1 MQANGI
7 PAQYG
12 RTTSAIINQATRS
25 GSNQFHGNASWSH
38 LDPYFQTQAVGAAF
52 PPTTHYNHIALAIG
66 GPVIIPKLYNG
77 RNRTFFWA
85 TGEPQRLK
93 LFFGATR
100 SILPTADELAGK
112 FNNSYDLL
120 DSTLRQRDIN
130 AAIASPLRGNSL
142 RYHQDLNAQGFPI
155 GEDLPTAQR
164 PIIPNNDLSAQLSR
178 NPLAQRLL
186 KQLFPFTPGQSTPF
200 IRWLRPDGLPDIDGN
215 NAIFARGAS
224 TIDNRYSFKIDQLV
238 GAKYRF
244 AFRYAVSPVTGTRS
258 DCGGFNDPSD
268 PIPQDA
274 FNSRNT
280 SLNYT
285 HNISPSVVNEAR
297 ISYSRGDAL
306 RAANETALSRD
317 WGKDL
322 GLLPAIAGQGFP
334 AILNRGYNATGSIN
348 GRSLDINL
356 CMGDDLS
363 WIRSRHTLK
372 AGVEHRRIQLNRYDY
387 GGLNGGAYSFAGQIT
402 PNTGSVSS
410 FVDQI
415 GGLIVGQLNS
425 YAYRNIPSV
434 AYFRWRYLAGYFQDD
449 FKINSRLTLNLGVRW
464 DVETPRTEKF
474 DNQGSFDPFLPGTVN
489 GTPVQGA
496 FVFSGANG
504 RGRSLWPVN
513 YNGWQPRLGLA

>member
-1 MQANGI
+1 VQANGI

-200 IRWLRPDGLPDIDGN
+200 IPGCVPTACPTSTAITPSSPAAPPPSTTATASRSISSSARSIALPFATPSRPSPEPAPIG
-215 NAIFARGAS
+215 AAS
-224 TIDNRYSFKIDQLV
+224 TIPPTP
-238 GAKYRF
+238 
-244 AFRYAVSPVTGTRS
+244 FRRTLSTPAT
-258 DCGGFNDPSD
+258 
-268 PIPQDA
+268 
-274 FNSRNT
+274 
-280 SLNYT
+280 
-285 HNISPSVVNEAR
+285 
-297 ISYSRGDAL
+297 L
-306 RAANETALSRD
+306 R
-317 WGKDL
+317 
-322 GLLPAIAGQGFP
+322 
-334 AILNRGYNATGSIN
+334 
-348 GRSLDINL
+348 
-356 CMGDDLS
+356 
-363 WIRSRHTLK
+363 
-372 AGVEHRRIQLNRYDY
+372 
-387 GGLNGGAYSFAGQIT
+387 
-402 PNTGSVSS
+402 
-410 FVDQI
+410 
-415 GGLIVGQLNS
+415 
-425 YAYRNIPSV
+425 
-434 AYFRWRYLAGYFQDD
+434 
-449 FKINSRLTLNLGVRW
+449 
-464 DVETPRTEKF
+464 
-474 DNQGSFDPFLPGTVN
+474 
-489 GTPVQGA
+489 
-496 FVFSGANG
+496 
-504 RGRSLWPVN
+504 
-513 YNGWQPRLGLA
+513 